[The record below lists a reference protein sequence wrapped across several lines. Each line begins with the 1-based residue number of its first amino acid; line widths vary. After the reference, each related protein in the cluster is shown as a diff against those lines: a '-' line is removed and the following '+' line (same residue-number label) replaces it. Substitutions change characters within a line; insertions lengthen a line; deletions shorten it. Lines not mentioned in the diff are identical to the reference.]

1 MSRLFNEDIFKDDF
15 FGEGLKAIKE
25 NNTLLI
31 QGNGR
36 IRDINLLKNKE
47 ILKEF
52 TSIKISREVILE
64 DIFPRYSFVNPM

>member
-31 QGNGR
+31 QGNGK

-52 TSIKISREVILE
+52 TSIKISKEVILD
-64 DIFPRYSFVNPM
+64 DIFPRYSFVSPK

>member
-1 MSRLFNEDIFKDDF
+1 MSRLFNEDIFKEDF

-31 QGNGR
+31 QGNGK

-64 DIFPRYSFVNPM
+64 DIFPRYSFVNHR

>member
-52 TSIKISREVILE
+52 TSIKISEEVILD

>member
-1 MSRLFNEDIFKDDF
+1 MSRLFNEDIFKEDF

-31 QGNGR
+31 QGNGK

-64 DIFPRYSFVNPM
+64 DIFPRYSFANHR